1 MKLRNEKVKN
11 SNVDPNHR
19 RSPMIPRVFY
29 PLTTVFSNWDLFSRL
44 LVRDLQA
51 TVRGSILGVAWIVIS
66 PLVMVA
72 IYTFIFG
79 TILDSAWTI
88 GNPKPLEVP
97 LIYLTGLVIFGFFME
112 VLLRAPDY
120 IRINKTYVTKIVFPI
135 ELLGWV
141 LVGSAAAKLLI
152 SFVLI
157 VVFLALVTGQIPMAV
172 LLLPLIVL
180 PFAFLAAGVAWFFAA
195 IGTFVRDAGHA
206 MIAFAPALMFMSPIF
221 YSVEQVPQGVR
232 WIYSFNP
239 MTFVIESTRGIL
251 FFDRGITLSAYA
263 NYWCAAL
270 VVFFSGY
277 WFFAKAR
284 RGFADVL

>member
-1 MKLRNEKVKN
+1 MKLQNEKTQRLN
-11 SNVDPNHR
+11 TSPNHT
-19 RSPMIPRVFY
+19 RSSVISRVFH
-29 PLTTVFSNWDLFSRL
+29 PLTTVFTNWDLFSRL

-51 TVRGSILGVAWIVIS
+51 TVRGSVLGIAWIVIS

-79 TILDSAWTI
+79 TILDTAWTI
-88 GNPKPLEVP
+88 GNPEPLEVP
-97 LIYLTGLVIFGFFME
+97 LIYLTGLVVFGFFME

-120 IRINKTYVTKIVFPI
+120 IRTNKTYVTKIVFPI

-157 VVFLALVTGQIPMAV
+157 VVFLVLVTGQVPMAV
-172 LLLPLIVL
+172 LLLPLVVL
-180 PFAFLAAGVAWFFAA
+180 PFAVLATGVAWLFSAF
-195 IGTFVRDAGHA
+195 GTFVRDAGHA

-221 YSVEQVPQGVR
+221 YSVEQVPEGVR

-239 MTFVIESTRGIL
+239 MTFVIETTRGIL
-251 FFDRGITLSAYA
+251 FFDQGLSLSAYM
-263 NYWCAAL
+263 NYWGAAL
-270 VVFFSGY
+270 VVFFFGY
-277 WFFAKAR
+277 WFFARAR